1 MLKGRVKNVYV
12 NVEIMKITP
21 ELEGNYLEDKQ
32 YKHDFTMHVRD
43 LWDKKDKL
51 LDKMHADYEES
62 LRKQS
67 TYREM
72 KVSSSIRQSF
82 FI

>member
-12 NVEIMKITP
+12 NVEIMEKTP

-32 YKHDFTMHVRD
+32 YKHEFTMYVRD

-51 LDKMHADYEES
+51 LDKMHQDYEES
-62 LRKQS
+62 MKKQ
-67 TYREM
+67 
-72 KVSSSIRQSF
+72 
-82 FI
+82 

>member
-32 YKHDFTMHVRD
+32 Y
-43 LWDKKDKL
+43 
-51 LDKMHADYEES
+51 
-62 LRKQS
+62 
-67 TYREM
+67 
-72 KVSSSIRQSF
+72 
-82 FI
+82 

>member
-32 YKHDFTMHVRD
+32 YKHDFTMYVRD

-51 LDKMHADYEES
+51 LDKMHADYEEG
-62 LRKQS
+62 LRK
-67 TYREM
+67 
-72 KVSSSIRQSF
+72 
-82 FI
+82 